1 MSVRSLRRN
10 VQLAIAVV
18 LSVLGLALG
27 GAAQVKAPS
36 TSLPPDLL
44 KAVLNEISGQIP
56 FANEAALAGYVRQR
70 TPQEFD
76 GHFYEAEYLTARLK
90 EYGLDEVR
98 LETIGRNP
106 SRTWWVG
113 QDAELWIKS
122 PVEKR
127 LSRHAESP
135 ALMSRGCD
143 SGEWE
148 GEAVYLDLRD
158 VRKLKDMD
166 LKGKIILTSE
176 AAAYFGEAYKKGAL
190 GVVSWY
196 TPGKSAH
203 DPYQVHFNMSMNK
216 GGIKEPAFSFNIWR
230 RLGEELRDK
239 LAAGQKIV
247 LRATAKTAQMP
258 FKFDAVFA
266 VLRGTAPEKKG
277 FLFTAHMFE
286 RNIYQGAN
294 DNDSAC
300 VTLAE
305 IARTLARLVQEER
318 IPRPERSIYFL
329 MSEEGSGTMAFF
341 GQYPEMSDKILGVI
355 NMDMVGED
363 LDKNQAFFNIE
374 MPTYKKMTF
383 LEGVIRNFADY
394 VYRTNIEMYAH
405 RSQSSWLTFPEPIV
419 DKNGSYTPFRY
430 TVSPYVGGSDHGV
443 FLMAD
448 ADIPAFSF
456 NVWPD
461 FWYHTDRDRPD
472 KSDPTQLKRVAF
484 IGAASSLAACLGR
497 EDVLERI
504 IRIAFEDR
512 AAFVQQTLARVRE
525 DIAAVDKAGGG
536 KAFRTGQA
544 MIEQAADLSRASL
557 LRIRDLTAGKPKS
570 DAFLT
575 GLLSSLEAMK
585 TFALEQVKG
594 YARTAAALK
603 GYPAEF
609 GKPPAEEIR
618 LRSIVPAKTA
628 PIKLSDMGPY
638 DKFSQALSSDREM
651 MMDIFRNYS
660 YEYFM
665 QLYFAADGR
674 TDLGKIRDRLGL
686 EFKAIDAAAILK
698 HAQAQEKVGLIKL
711 ITR

>member
-1 MSVRSLRRN
+1 MNHPAKRFQLLRLSF
-10 VQLAIAVV
+10 LA
-18 LSVLGLALG
+18 VLGLTL
-27 GAAQVKAPS
+27 GAAAQPVKAPA
-36 TSLPPDLL
+36 TALPQDLL

-70 TPQEFD
+70 TPQEFE
-76 GHFYEAEYLTARLK
+76 GHFYEAEYLAARLK

-122 PVEKR
+122 PEERR
-127 LSRHAESP
+127 LSRQAESP
-135 ALMSRGCD
+135 ALMTRGCD
-143 SGEWE
+143 PGEWE
-148 GEAVYLDLRD
+148 GEAVYLDRRD
-158 VRKLKDMD
+158 VPKLKDMD
-166 LKGKIILTSE
+166 LKGKIVLTPE
-176 AAAYFGEAYKKGAL
+176 PAGYFAEAYTKGAL
-190 GVVSWY
+190 GVISWY
-196 TPGKSAH
+196 TPGKSAY
-203 DPYQVHFNMSMNK
+203 DPSQVHFNMSMSK
-216 GGIKEPAFSFNIWR
+216 GASKEPAFSFNIWR

-239 LAAGQKIV
+239 LAYGQKVV

-258 FKFDAVFA
+258 FKFDSVFA

-277 FLFTAHMFE
+277 FLFTAHLFE

-300 VTLAE
+300 VTITE
-305 IARTLARLVQEER
+305 IARTLARLVKEGR

-341 GQYPEMSDKILGVI
+341 GQYPEMADRIFGVV

-363 LDKNQAFFNIE
+363 LDKSQAFFNIE

-383 LEGVIRNFADY
+383 LEGVIRNFAEY
-394 VYRTNIEMYAH
+394 VFRTNIEMYAH
-405 RSQSSWLTFPEPIV
+405 HAQSAWLTFPEPIV
-419 DKNGSYTPFRY
+419 DKNGSYQPFRY

-461 FWYHTDRDRPD
+461 YWYHTDRDRPD

-484 IGAASSLAACLGR
+484 IGAASSLASCLGR
-497 EDVLERI
+497 EDVLERV

-512 AAFVQQTLARVRE
+512 AAFVQATLARVRE
-525 DIAAVDKAGGG
+525 DISAVDKADGG
-536 KAFRTGQA
+536 KAFRAGQA
-544 MIEQAADLSRASL
+544 MVEQAADLSRAAL

-570 DAFLT
+570 DAYLT
-575 GLLSSLEAMK
+575 GMLGSLEAMK
-585 TFALEQVKG
+585 AAALEQVKG
-594 YARTAAALK
+594 YARTAAGFK
-603 GYPAEF
+603 GYAAEP
-609 GKPPAEEIR
+609 GKPSAEEIR
-618 LRSIVPAKTA
+618 LRSIVPVKTA
-628 PIKLSDMGPY
+628 PLKLSEMGPY
-638 DKFSQALSSDREM
+638 TKLSEALSSDRAL
-651 MMDIFRNYS
+651 MMDIFQNYG

-674 TDLGKIRDRLGL
+674 TDLAKIRDRLGL
-686 EFKAIDAAAILK
+686 EFKPIDAAAILK
-698 HAQAQEKVGLIKL
+698 HVQALEKVGLIKL
-711 ITR
+711 AAR